1 MYKLCVLHINLK
13 AFVEEKTEVGKYD
26 PQLLPTIR
34 VLELALEISTEL
46 VLSTQQTVNAA
57 QQLCQPINCQVVG
70 VTASAPL
77 TLSVTTGTFPING
90 VRR

>member
-13 AFVEEKTEVGKYD
+13 VFVEEKTEVGKYD

-34 VLELALEISTEL
+34 VLELALKISTEL

-57 QQLCQPINCQVVG
+57 QQLCRPIHCH
-70 VTASAPL
+70 SL
-77 TLSVTTGTFPING
+77 RTFDIKCHHRNLPNKWSP
-90 VRR
+90 